1 MSSPLPSVML
11 VIFWQGQSLYLFPM
25 TKLSG
30 RSRYSQL
37 QSSLV
42 AFIRSQD
49 PRLRELRDLLL
60 VKSQT
65 RLLVR
70 KDKNFRSL
78 YDGSARHLAE

>member
-42 AFIRSQD
+42 AFIRSQE
-49 PRLRELRDLLL
+49 PRLREIRDLLL
-60 VKSQT
+60 VKSQNAAFGQE
-65 RLLVR
+65 RQELSQPLR
-70 KDKNFRSL
+70 WKRSSL
-78 YDGSARHLAE
+78 S

>member
-11 VIFWQGQSLYLFPM
+11 VIFWQGQSLDVFPM

-42 AFIRSQD
+42 AFIRSQE
-49 PRLRELRDLLL
+49 LRRREIRDLLV
-60 VKSQT
+60 VKSQNAAFGQERQELWQPST
-65 RLLVR
+65 MEALVT
-70 KDKNFRSL
+70 
-78 YDGSARHLAE
+78 